1 MLHLPTFTH
10 LRIEGYGL
18 FPGVPRGKGI
28 SWHFEKGVSLIAGVN
43 GLGKT
48 TLLTML
54 LRSFTGPFDLTSDGL
69 PAKLESI
76 VPESPIIISSR
87 ERRFFAQ
94 RVADEATNAFA
105 TLDVLFAESTVRIT
119 RRLSDLKLTDFIIDN
134 IQMELGTSEKVREAA
149 FQNRMCQLFNLSSFV
164 DVLLVLHHI
173 IFFKEGRTGALW
185 DENAQRHI
193 LRAVVFPKDLAAQV
207 AQGERRV
214 QRLDSNARNI
224 SAAAYKLEQSLKR
237 ARAAQQDV
245 SEKSLELASERAL
258 LEADLKQRERLD
270 SRLIEIDD
278 ERRETRRELEQ
289 AKITHEEMESEVER
303 IKFDR
308 LQHLFPTMEE
318 ALRLVLLKALGTG
331 ECLVCGSNSDRRIE
345 EVEQQLSNGMCPV
358 CGTPAKS
365 IDNVVRPHQVE
376 AARIR
381 KARASCDRAIKEE
394 HAKRNAHE
402 KAKDRY
408 NATLAELIT
417 LRDRIQDREAKA
429 QMLAADIPPTS
440 EEIKSLEQTLL
451 SQRREQ
457 RRAES
462 DRALAGKELQGL
474 LERGRSSIEN
484 SEKKLTVRFQS
495 TVKAMISEDADL
507 VRIEAKAKI
516 TQGGK
521 EIFRVPAF
529 VPTMTAAD
537 KSGKSRRNAP
547 EDVSESQR
555 ELIDLAFRF
564 ALIEI
569 ATGGASCTLTMETP
583 EASLDGIAM
592 NRVGKALY
600 QFASTKENR
609 LIATSN
615 LSNTGM
621 ITAMFGGPT
630 KKATEIASRKRRV
643 MNLLEVAA
651 PNRAVLE
658 HRSEYR
664 SILNNALAGKK

>member
-1 MLHLPTFTH
+1 MLHLPTFTY

-18 FPGVPRGKGI
+18 FPGMPRGKGI

-76 VPESPIIISSR
+76 VPESPILINSR

-94 RVADEATNAFA
+94 RVADEATKASV
-105 TLDVLFAESTVRIT
+105 TLDVDFAESTVRIT
-119 RRLSDLKLTDFIIDN
+119 RRLSDLKLTDFVIGNVQID
-134 IQMELGTSEKVREAA
+134 LGTSEKAREAT
-149 FQNRMCQLFNLSSFV
+149 FQNQMCQLFNLSSFV

-173 IFFKEGRTGALW
+173 IFFKEGRAGALW

-193 LRAVVFPKDLAAQV
+193 LRAVVLPKDLAAQV

-245 SEKSLELASERAL
+245 SDKSLELASERAL

-270 SRLIEIDD
+270 LRLVDLDD
-278 ERRETRRELEQ
+278 ERRDARRELEQ
-289 AKITHEEMESEVER
+289 AKITREEMESEVER

-308 LQHLFPTMEE
+308 LQHLFPTMED
-318 ALRLVLLKALGTG
+318 AVQLVLLKALGTG
-331 ECLVCGSNSDRRIE
+331 ECLVCGSNSDHRIK
-345 EVEQQLSNGMCPV
+345 EVEQQLSEGKCPV
-358 CGTPAKS
+358 CGTPTKS
-365 IDNVVRPHQVE
+365 VGNVVQPHQVE
-376 AARIR
+376 EARMR

-394 HAKRNAHE
+394 RAKADAYE
-402 KAKDRY
+402 KAKNQY
-408 NATLAELIT
+408 EAALTELIT

-457 RRAES
+457 RQAES
-462 DRALAGKELQGL
+462 DRAIAGKELQEL
-474 LERGRSSIEN
+474 LARGRSSIEA
-484 SEKKLTVRFQS
+484 SEKRLTGKFRS

-507 VRIEAKAKI
+507 IRIDAKAKI

-537 KSGKSRRNAP
+537 KSGKARRNAP

-555 ELIDLAFRF
+555 ELIDLAFRLS
-564 ALIEI
+564 LIEI

-600 QFASTKENR
+600 QFANTKENR
-609 LIATSN
+609 LIVTSN
-615 LSNTGM
+615 LSNAGM
-621 ITAMFGGPT
+621 ITAMFGGPS
-630 KKATEIASRKRRV
+630 KKAIEIASRKRRV
-643 MNLLEVAA
+643 LNLLDVAA